1 MKQNLIVRASK
12 MLINAYPPDYV
23 NYIKIDACPA
33 TGSIAIVYFCM
44 NLNLIEHEDFIIVF
58 RYTVLDAVAVVP
70 GKG

>member
-1 MKQNLIVRASK
+1 MTHP
-12 MLINAYPPDYV
+12 PPDYV

-33 TGSIAIVYFCM
+33 TGSIAIAYFCM

-70 GKG
+70 WKG